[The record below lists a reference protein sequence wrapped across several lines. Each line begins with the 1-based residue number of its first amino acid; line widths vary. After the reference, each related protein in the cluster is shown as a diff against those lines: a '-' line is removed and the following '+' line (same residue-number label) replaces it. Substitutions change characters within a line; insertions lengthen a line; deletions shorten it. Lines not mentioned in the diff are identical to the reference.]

1 MKIGISKL
9 VITPE
14 KPVPLAGFAFR
25 KNAYEEVSEDIH
37 ARTIYFHDKNFE
49 LVLVSADLIWF
60 GKDIVEK
67 IRGVCREK
75 YGLKPEQVLLHAT
88 HSHSGPQTG
97 TEFTPSLGLADEAY
111 MSFLANK
118 VIEGIALAKSNKEEV
133 EAYICKTT
141 WNLGINRRKKVDDRV
156 EMAPNDKG
164 IKDDILTFIYFYT
177 KGTNNMKAV
186 ICHGTCHPNISAEN
200 KISAEYT
207 GIAMSKIENYLG
219 NQTAALFLQG
229 FTGNI
234 RPNIQKQGKFLRGT
248 AKEVNEAAE
257 YLYGIFLETI
267 KKDKIELKLNNLIL
281 KEETIKVPLNKV
293 PDEVLLIS
301 MIGNEDITGEW
312 SRFLLEDKS
321 RLCPY
326 KDLIIS
332 CVRLGKELS
341 FIFINGEVVNEYAM
355 YAQSV
360 SSSKVLSVGYT
371 NGMIGYLPTE
381 QQINE
386 GGYEPDESAYY
397 FALPGKYD
405 KELESI
411 FKKKIKEL
419 LNEMGD
425 K

>member
-1 MKIGISKL
+1 MQIGTSKL

-25 KNAYEEVSEDIH
+25 KGVYEEVLEDIH
-37 ARTIYFHDKNFE
+37 ARTIYFLDKDFE

-60 GKDIVEK
+60 GKGIVEK
-67 IRGVCREK
+67 IKEVCKEK

-97 TEFTPSLGLADEAY
+97 TEFTPSLGLPDEDY
-111 MSFLANK
+111 MSFFIDRI
-118 VIEGIALAKSNKEEV
+118 IEGIALAKSNTEEV
-133 EAYICKTT
+133 EGYVNKTT
-141 WNLGINRRKKVDDRV
+141 WNLGINRRKKVDGRV
-156 EMAPNDKG
+156 EMVPNDKG
-164 IKDDILTFIYFYT
+164 LRDDLLIFIYFYL

-186 ICHGTCHPNISAEN
+186 ICYGTCHPNILAEN

-207 GIAMSKIENYLG
+207 GIAMGKIEDYFN
-219 NQTAALFLQG
+219 NETAAFFLQG

-234 RPNIQKQGKFLRGT
+234 RPNIQKNGKFLRCT

-257 YLYGIFLETI
+257 YLYRIFLETI
-267 KKDKIELKLNNLIL
+267 REDKTELKLNNLMM
-281 KEETIKVPLNKV
+281 KEETVRVPLSKVPSEALLNS
-293 PDEVLLIS
+293 L
-301 MIGNEDITGEW
+301 IGNEDITGEW

-332 CVRLGKELS
+332 CVRFGKELS
-341 FIFINGEVVNEYAM
+341 FIFINGEVVNEYAV
-355 YAQSV
+355 YAQSI
-360 SSSKVLSVGYT
+360 STATVLSVGYT

-381 QQINE
+381 QQIIE
-386 GGYEPDESAYY
+386 GGYEPDESAFY

-405 KELESI
+405 KELEKI
-411 FKKKIKEL
+411 LKKKINEL
-419 LNEMGD
+419 LNEMRD
-425 K
+425 R